1 MHIVVLMENTPGMPG
16 CAYEHGLSF
25 YAETAHHKI
34 LLDTGASDGFI
45 RNAELLGIDLAHV
58 DTVILSHG
66 HYDHCGG
73 VMAFAKIDPE
83 ARIYIRDCAGGEF
96 FHVGEDG
103 IRYIG
108 IDKEILS
115 LPQVIAVERRM
126 QLDDEIGIFTNITG
140 RRCYS
145 TSNDA
150 LKIRLGDRYKPD
162 PFRHEMCTVL
172 HDGGKNYLF
181 SGCAHS
187 GILNILD
194 SYRDLYGGFPDVVLT
209 GFHFMKK
216 SEYTDAEKRN
226 ILTVAKELS
235 GMPTVFY
242 SGHCTGETAF
252 AMMKEIMGE
261 QLHELHSGMTVL

>member
-1 MHIVVLMENTPGMPG
+1 MHIVTLMENTPGAPG
-16 CAYEHGLSF
+16 CAFEHGLSF

-45 RNAELLGIDLAHV
+45 RNAELLGVDLSQV

-73 VMAFAKIDPE
+73 VMAFTKIAPQ
-83 ARIYIRDCAGGEF
+83 ARIYLREGAGADF
-96 FHVGEDG
+96 YHVAEDG

-108 IDKEILS
+108 IDKEILE
-115 LPQVIAVERRM
+115 LPQLVPVTRSLAP
-126 QLDDEIGIFTNITG
+126 DGEIDIFTNITG
-140 RRCYS
+140 RRCWS
-145 TSNDA
+145 SSNNA
-150 LKIRLGDRYKPD
+150 LRIRLGDRYKAD

-181 SGCAHS
+181 SGCAHN

-194 SYRDLYGGFPDVVLT
+194 SYRDLYGGCPDVVLT

-216 SEYTDAEKRN
+216 TEYTEAEKEN
-226 ILTVAKELS
+226 ILAVANELA
-235 GMPTVFY
+235 GMPAVFY
-242 SGHCTGETAF
+242 SGHCTGEAAF
-252 AMMKEIMGE
+252 AMMKEIMGDR
-261 QLHELHSGMTVL
+261 LHELHSGMTVL

>member
-1 MHIVVLMENTPGMPG
+1 
-16 CAYEHGLSF
+16 
-25 YAETAHHKI
+25 
-34 LLDTGASDGFI
+34 
-45 RNAELLGIDLAHV
+45 
-58 DTVILSHG
+58 
-66 HYDHCGG
+66 
-73 VMAFAKIDPE
+73 
-83 ARIYIRDCAGGEF
+83 
-96 FHVGEDG
+96 
-103 IRYIG
+103 
-108 IDKEILS
+108 
-115 LPQVIAVERRM
+115 M

>member
-1 MHIVVLMENTPGMPG
+1 MHIITLMENTPGMPG

-45 RNAELLGIDLAHV
+45 RNAEILGVDLSQV

-73 VMAFAKIDPE
+73 VMALSKIAPD
-83 ARIYIRDCAGGEF
+83 ARIYLRDCAGGEF

-108 IDKEILS
+108 IDRDILD
-115 LPQVIAVERRM
+115 LPGLITVSRSTAP
-126 QLDDEIGIFTNITG
+126 DDEIDIFTNITG

-194 SYRDLYGGFPDVVLT
+194 SYRDLYGGCPDVVLT

-216 SEYTDAEKRN
+216 TEHTEAEKQN
-226 ILTVAKELS
+226 ILQVAKELS
-235 GMPTVFY
+235 GMPAVFY
-242 SGHCTGETAF
+242 SGHCTGEEAF
-252 AMMKEIMGE
+252 ALMKEVMGE
-261 QLHELHSGMTVL
+261 QLRELHSGMTVL

>member
-1 MHIVVLMENTPGMPG
+1 MHIVTLMENTEGFPG
-16 CAYEHGLSF
+16 CTFEHGLSF

-34 LLDTGASDGFI
+34 LLDTGASDGFMA
-45 RNAELLGIDLAHV
+45 NAELLGVDLSQV

-66 HYDHCGG
+66 HSDHTGG
-73 VMAFAKIDPE
+73 VLPFTKINPK
-83 ARIYIRDCAGGEF
+83 ARIYLRDCAGADF

-108 IDKEILS
+108 IDKQLLD
-115 LPQVIAVERRM
+115 LPQLVSVSRNLK
-126 QLDDEIGIFTNITG
+126 LDDEIDIFTNITG

-150 LKIRLGDRYKPD
+150 LRIRLGDRYKAD

-172 HDGGKNYLF
+172 HDEGRNYLF
-181 SGCAHS
+181 SGCAHN

-194 SYRDLYGGFPDVVLT
+194 SYHSLYGGWPDVVLT

-216 SEYTDAEKRN
+216 DEYTEAERKN
-226 ILTVAKELS
+226 ILTVAEELTS
-235 GMPTVFY
+235 VPAVFY
-242 SGHCTGETAF
+242 SGHCTGEAAF
-252 AMMKEIMGE
+252 AMMKELMGD
-261 QLHELHSGMTVL
+261 QLQELHSGVTVM

>member
-1 MHIVVLMENTPGMPG
+1 MHIVTLMENTPGAPG
-16 CAYEHGLSF
+16 CAFEHGLSF

-34 LLDTGASDGFI
+34 LLDTGASDGFMK
-45 RNAELLGIDLAHV
+45 NAELLGIDLSQV

-73 VMAFAKIDPE
+73 VMAFVKANPQ
-83 ARIYIRDCAGGEF
+83 ARIYLREGAGGDF
-96 FHVGEDG
+96 YHVAEDG

-108 IDKEILS
+108 IDRAIPD
-115 LPQVIAVERRM
+115 LPQLSWIT
-126 QLDDEIGIFTNITG
+126 QSLTLDDEIDIFTNITG

-145 TSNDA
+145 SSNDA
-150 LKIRLGDRYKPD
+150 LRIRLGDRYKAD

-181 SGCAHS
+181 SGCAHN

-194 SYRDLYGGFPDVVLT
+194 SYRDLYGGCPDVVLT

-216 SEYTDAEKRN
+216 TEYTDAEKRN
-226 ILTVAKELS
+226 IETVARELA

-242 SGHCTGETAF
+242 SGHCTGEAAF
-252 AMMKEIMGE
+252 AMMKEIMGG
-261 QLHELHSGMTVL
+261 QLHELHSGMAVL